1 MNFNILTLFPE
12 MFPGPLNY
20 SIQKKA
26 LSNELFKI
34 KTVDIR
40 NFSKNSAKTVDDR
53 PYGGGA
59 GMILKPDTLQGAFD
73 FTRKKIEGKFF
84 SIYLSPSGQK
94 LTQNLIKEI
103 SSFKQI
109 VLICGRYEGIDQRF
123 IQHNSIEEIS
133 IGDYVISSGEL
144 AAYILIDACVRL
156 LPEVLGNQNS
166 LDNESYMN
174 FLLEYPQYTK
184 PKNWNNIEV
193 PEILTSGN
201 HKKIKEWQ
209 LKKSI
214 EKTKKIRPDLYNM
227 YIEMINK
234 EEK

>member
-26 LSNELFKI
+26 LFNKLFGI
-34 KTVDIR
+34 KTVDIKK
-40 NFSKNSAKTVDDR
+40 FCTDKSKNVDDK
-53 PYGGGA
+53 PFGGGA
-59 GMILKPDTLQGAFD
+59 GMILRPDILQNAFD
-73 FTRKKIEGKFF
+73 YTKKKIKSKFLG
-84 SIYLSPSGQK
+84 IYLSPGGEK
-94 LTQNLIKEI
+94 LTQKLIQKISLQKEVI
-103 SSFKQI
+103 
-109 VLICGRYEGIDQRF
+109 LICGRYEGIDQRF
-123 IQHNSIEEIS
+123 IENNLVKEIS
-133 IGDYVISSGEL
+133 IGDYVISSGEI

-156 LPEVLGNQNS
+156 IPEVLGNENS
-166 LDNESYMN
+166 LDNESFIN

-184 PKNWNNIEV
+184 PRNWNNMEV
-193 PEILTSGN
+193 PKILTSGN
-201 HKKIKEWQ
+201 HQMIKEWR

-227 YIEMINK
+227 YIDLINE